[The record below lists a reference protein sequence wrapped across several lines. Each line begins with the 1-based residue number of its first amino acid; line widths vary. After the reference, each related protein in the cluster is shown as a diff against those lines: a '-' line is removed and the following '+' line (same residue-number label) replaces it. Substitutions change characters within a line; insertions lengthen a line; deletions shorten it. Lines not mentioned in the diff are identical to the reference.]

1 MAKLV
6 LKPGREKTIKRK
18 HPWLFS
24 GAVARLD
31 GEVSDGEVVDVV
43 SAGGEVLGKAA
54 YSQHS
59 QITARMWTFDPHQAV
74 DDAYIHKLV
83 HRAVDLRLRS
93 GLQGFTDAY
102 RLIHGESDGIPGF
115 IADKYADV
123 LVVQVLSA
131 GADVMRGSIISAL
144 KEITQ
149 LDDIF
154 ERSDADVRKLEGLPE
169 RVGQLS
175 GQANWS
181 NIQIVEHGIQ
191 YQVNIASGQKTG
203 FYLDQRANRKIVGN
217 LCEGKR
223 VLNCFCYTGG
233 FSLAAARGGASEVIS
248 IDSSAE
254 ALETA
259 RINSQLNGS
268 GDRLT
273 WLEADVFQSLRT
285 FRDRGEQFDVIVL
298 DPPKFAPTA
307 SLVHRAARAYKDI
320 NLLALKLLRPGGVL
334 ATYSCSGGVSA
345 DLFQK
350 IVADAALDAHADAV
364 VLQHLHQDVDHPV
377 SLAFP
382 EGAYLKGLVVVKTA

>member
-31 GEVSDGEVVDVV
+31 GEVSYGEVVDVV

-59 QITARMWTFDPHQAV
+59 QIAARMWTFDPHQV
-74 DDAYIHKLV
+74 IDDEYIHKLV

-93 GLQGFTDAY
+93 GLQGVTDAY

-115 IADKYADV
+115 IADRYADT

-131 GADVMRGSIISAL
+131 GAEVMRGSIIRAL

-149 LDDIF
+149 LENIF

-169 RVGQLS
+169 RVGQFS

-181 NIQIVEHGIQ
+181 NIQIVEHGIH
-191 YQVNIASGQKTG
+191 YQVNVAGGQKTG
-203 FYLDQRANRKIVGN
+203 FYLDQRANRKIVGD
-217 LCEGKR
+217 LCKGKR

-259 RINSQLNGS
+259 RINSEINGL
-268 GDRLT
+268 GDHLT

-307 SLVHRAARAYKDI
+307 SQVPRASRAYKDI
-320 NLLALKLLRPGGVL
+320 NLLALKLLCPGGVL
-334 ATYSCSGGVSA
+334 ATFSCSGGVSA

-364 VLQHLHQDVDHPV
+364 ALQHLHQDVDHPV

-382 EGAYLKGLVVVKTA
+382 EGAYLKGLVIVKTA